1 MLLRALFTGR
11 YVYSGFQEACG
22 TPIHY
27 KTLLSDV
34 TQLETTI
41 DTSYFKKGLQ
51 LRFPAC
57 IDREG
62 TDSLVLH
69 K

>member
-41 DTSYFKKGLQ
+41 DTSYFKKGL
-51 LRFPAC
+51 
-57 IDREG
+57 
-62 TDSLVLH
+62 
-69 K
+69 